1 MTQEK
6 ASNKIVLIIGILALL
21 SAIGLLYLV
30 YETWVIFGFW
40 RLAITGLINILASV
54 IFIQL
59 MGSGK
64 TEKEAVITYNP
75 KEWPKFLGILVFLGV
90 AYYLFD
96 FINKKEGLTSIE
108 YYYGVG
114 YLSLLSILPSLYN
127 LFKLTRDRNDY
138 VKINNGIL
146 SYKDNRTQEEFKIS
160 DIQSCSN
167 SIKTGLTLTFK
178 NKKTHLIPLPNM
190 NFNSRDSINL
200 NNDLKAFLPKEKIE
214 EEEEEEK

>member
-6 ASNKIVLIIGILALL
+6 ASNKIVLVIGILALL

-64 TEKEAVITYNP
+64 TEKEAVIIYNP
-75 KEWPKFLGILVFLGV
+75 KEWPKFLGILVFLSV

-96 FINKKEGLTSIE
+96 FISKKEGLTSIE

-127 LFKLTRDRNDY
+127 LFKLIRDRNDY
-138 VKINNGIL
+138 VKINPHEN
-146 SYKDNRTQEEFKIS
+146 NNE
-160 DIQSCSN
+160 
-167 SIKTGLTLTFK
+167 IKTVPIA
-178 NKKTHLIPLPNM
+178 NKIKTVDLGETDIF
-190 NFNSRDSINL
+190 FNHI
-200 NNDLKAFLPKEKIE
+200 I
-214 EEEEEEK
+214 

>member
-40 RLAITGLINILASV
+40 RLAMTGLINILASV

-75 KEWPKFLGILVFLGV
+75 KEWPKFLGILVFYTNNQIIL
-90 AYYLFD
+90 LMFL
-96 FINKKEGLTSIE
+96 KKQKKI
-108 YYYGVG
+108 
-114 YLSLLSILPSLYN
+114 YN
-127 LFKLTRDRNDY
+127 L
-138 VKINNGIL
+138 IL
-146 SYKDNRTQEEFKIS
+146 SQK
-160 DIQSCSN
+160 
-167 SIKTGLTLTFK
+167 
-178 NKKTHLIPLPNM
+178 
-190 NFNSRDSINL
+190 
-200 NNDLKAFLPKEKIE
+200 
-214 EEEEEEK
+214 